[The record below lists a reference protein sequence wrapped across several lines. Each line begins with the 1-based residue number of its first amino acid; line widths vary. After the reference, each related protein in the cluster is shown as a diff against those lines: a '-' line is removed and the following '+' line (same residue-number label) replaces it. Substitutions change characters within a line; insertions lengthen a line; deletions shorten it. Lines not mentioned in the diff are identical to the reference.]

1 MCKNLFHNAGPYAQ
15 FRISRNFN
23 LRIQNKLIISTF
35 YEWLK
40 CVVQCFRPE
49 RKKKNSKALVLMK
62 DEIEAFLPLAYNSF
76 SIDSLQF
83 QNHVSKQF
91 LSQASNASI
100 HS

>member
-1 MCKNLFHNAGPYAQ
+1 MNDWNVWCNVFAL
-15 FRISRNFN
+15 
-23 LRIQNKLIISTF
+23 
-35 YEWLK
+35 
-40 CVVQCFRPE
+40 
-49 RKKKNSKALVLMK
+49 KKKDSKALVLMK

-76 SIDSLQF
+76 CIDSLQF